1 MIDDRDKQLIEAIPE
16 AGFID
21 NPTAWALQR
30 AGLEHDGDRCSA
42 VQTDGVRLC
51 DCGAVE
57 DRWAAIR
64 LGESP

>member
-1 MIDDRDKQLIEAIPE
+1 MNDDKLIDAIPD
-16 AGFID
+16 GRDFID
-21 NPTAWALQR
+21 FPTAWALQR
-30 AGLEHDGDRCSA
+30 AGLKHTDQRCSA
-42 VQTDGVRLC
+42 VQTDGTLLC